1 MFITSMVLLVALFA
15 TAAMVLA
22 SHGVSKFWCA
32 LMSVLFWVSAVATAV
47 FTLFLVYL
55 VVCAL

>member
-32 LMSVLFWVSAVATAV
+32 LMSVLFWISAVSV
-47 FTLFLVYL
+47 GIFTLLLVYL
-55 VVCAL
+55 VVS